1 MGSAGPLHT
10 GRLTWNAPQACEL
23 WFLFNSQLPS
33 VFFPGSFFPQQ
44 VLIANVTKDWPLR
57 SQPHAQPNT
66 QRDPMLFSVAPSLTS
81 SLFSRTIPHRSRQ
94 FSPCGLPSL
103 SSWLC
108 LDSACLCCVA
118 LLFPV
123 SGDFSPA
130 VSCTN
135 SGPSYFVYFASI
147 IVVYRVVYLG
157 SSYPITARGVRGQ
170 CFHFWANWWDEVL
183 ADKWRWSQ
191 NLSSP
196 LPPRTTVRRLGYW
209 VSFFCSFLLQ
219 DKADAWKLAWPQFRA
234 FYCPPSPE
242 LSTFQLYV
250 YVCAQSCLTLW
261 DPMDCSPPDS
271 SIHFPDKNTGVGCH
285 FLLQGIFLT
294 QGSNLHLLHWQ
305 MDSLPLHH
313 SII

>member
-94 FSPCGLPSL
+94 FSPSGLPSL
-103 SSWLC
+103 SSWLY

-123 SGDFSPA
+123 SGGFQ
-130 VSCTN
+130 SC
-135 SGPSYFVYFASI
+135 SQ
-147 IVVYRVVYLG
+147 L
-157 SSYPITARGVRGQ
+157 
-170 CFHFWANWWDEVL
+170 HKLWAQL
-183 ADKWRWSQ
+183 
-191 NLSSP
+191 
-196 LPPRTTVRRLGYW
+196 
-209 VSFFCSFLLQ
+209 FCMFCQYYSCL
-219 DKADAWKLAWPQFRA
+219 
-234 FYCPPSPE
+234 
-242 LSTFQLYV
+242 
-250 YVCAQSCLTLW
+250 QSCLFGFQL
-261 DPMDCSPPDS
+261 S
-271 SIHFPDKNTGVGCH
+271 
-285 FLLQGIFLT
+285 
-294 QGSNLHLLHWQ
+294 
-305 MDSLPLHH
+305 HH
-313 SII
+313 S